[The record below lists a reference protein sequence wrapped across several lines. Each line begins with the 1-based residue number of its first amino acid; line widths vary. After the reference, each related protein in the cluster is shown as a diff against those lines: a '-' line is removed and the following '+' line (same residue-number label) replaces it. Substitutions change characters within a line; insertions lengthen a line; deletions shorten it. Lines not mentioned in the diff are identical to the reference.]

1 MWELVKAGGWLMMP
15 LILCSIAACAII
27 IERALRLRRDKL
39 LPHQLLASYAGQIQ
53 ARQLD
58 ASQLQALK
66 DSSVLGAVLASGIKS
81 AHRGQA
87 YTEQQLQL
95 TAAEQTHLLERNLTF
110 LGTIGAIAPLLG
122 LLGTV
127 LGIIESFMAVSAG
140 GVTDPAMMASGISQ
154 ALIATA
160 AGMVVAIPALVAY
173 RYFQRRVLDMT
184 IALELQANQL
194 LILLFHAEDAD
205 PALTTLEQDYPARDA
220 VEAI

>member
-27 IERALRLRRDKL
+27 IERSLRLRKARL
-39 LPHQLLASYAGQIQ
+39 LPDQLLASHADQIQ
-53 ARQLD
+53 AHQVNL
-58 ASQLQALK
+58 SQLQSLK
-66 DSSVLGAVLASGIKS
+66 ESSVLGAILASGIQS

-95 TAAEQTHLLERNLTF
+95 TAAEQVHLLEKNLNF

-127 LGIIESFMAVSAG
+127 IGIIESFMAVSAG
-140 GVTDPAMMASGISQ
+140 GVTDPAMLASGISQ
-154 ALIATA
+154 ALITTA

-173 RYFQRRVLDMT
+173 RYFQRRVLDIT

-194 LILLFHAEDAD
+194 LILLFHAQDAD
-205 PALTTLEQDYPARDA
+205 PAMTRLQQDYLSQGA

>member
-27 IERALRLRRDKL
+27 IERGLRLRRDKM
-39 LPHQLLASYAGQIQ
+39 LPPQLLASHAEQIQ
-53 ARQLD
+53 AHQVNV
-58 ASQLQALK
+58 AQLQELK
-66 DSSVLGAVLASGIKS
+66 ECSVLGAVLASGIQS

-95 TAAEQTHLLERNLTF
+95 TAAEQVHKLEKNLNF

-140 GVTDPAMMASGISQ
+140 GVTDPAMLASGISQ
-154 ALIATA
+154 ALITTA

-173 RYFQRRVLDMT
+173 RYFQRRVLDIT

-205 PALTTLEQDYPARDA
+205 PAYTTVKADYLQGA
-220 VEAI
+220 VEAT

>member
-27 IERALRLRRDKL
+27 IERALRLRKDKL
-39 LPHQLLASYAGQIQ
+39 LPDHLLATWADQIQ
-53 ARQLD
+53 TRQVN
-58 ASQLQALK
+58 ASQLQTIREGSA
-66 DSSVLGAVLASGIKS
+66 LGAVLASGIQS

-95 TAAEQTHLLERNLTF
+95 CAAEQTHSLEKNLNF

-140 GVTDPAMMASGISQ
+140 GVTDPAMLASGISQ
-154 ALIATA
+154 ALITTA

-173 RYFQRRVLDMT
+173 RYFQRRVLDITM
-184 IALELQANQL
+184 ALELQANQL

-205 PALTTLEQDYPARDA
+205 PAFTKVQADYVPGA
-220 VEAI
+220 VEAT

>member
-15 LILCSIAACAII
+15 LILCSIAACIII
-27 IERALRLRRDKL
+27 IERGLRLRKERLMPD
-39 LPHQLLASYAGQIQ
+39 QLLATYADQIQ
-53 ARQLD
+53 ARQL
-58 ASQLQALK
+58 SVQQLESLK
-66 DSSVLGAVLASGIKS
+66 EGSVLGSILASGIKS

-95 TAAEQTHLLERNLTF
+95 TAAEQVHLLEKNLNF

-127 LGIIESFMAVSAG
+127 VGIIEAFLAVSAG
-140 GVTDPAMMASGISQ
+140 GVTDPTMMAAGISQ
-154 ALIATA
+154 ALITTA

-173 RYFQRRVLDMT
+173 RYFQRRVLDIT

-205 PALTTLEQDYPARDA
+205 PAFTLVQQEYLAQGA
-220 VEAI
+220 VEAT